1 MFTHALDEERF
12 LSSLNEVYL
21 FISVGIMLIGLNN
34 LYMHIHVQRRVNMQ
48 CLHHYDNSNV
58 TFTIG
63 NGLHRLN
70 VIKNGS

>member
-1 MFTHALDEERF
+1 MFTHALDKERF
-12 LSSLNEVYL
+12 LFSLNEVY
-21 FISVGIMLIGLNN
+21 FVYFRRHNAYLNN
-34 LYMHIHVQRRVNMQ
+34 LYMHIPVQRRVNMQ